1 MVFLFAVLAQASG
14 VFGGNPPQAQVRL
27 VSSST
32 DLVLV
37 DVEVTGLVL
46 LLTDCEDGDPV
57 THTVSGVVDALSGGP
72 VALPSGEWC
81 SVVVSAGSVEVDAT
95 WQGDPV
101 SHSGSVGWFEDHP
114 YLAWEVTPAS

>member
-1 MVFLFAVLAQASG
+1 MLWLIAGLAQASG

-37 DVEVTGLVL
+37 EAEVSSLVL
-46 LLTDCEDGDPV
+46 LIADCEEGEPF
-57 THTVSGVVDALSGGP
+57 THPVSGVVDALAGGP
-72 VALPSGEWC
+72 VTLPSGEWC
-81 SVVVSAGSVEVDAT
+81 SVVVSAGLAEVAAT

-101 SHSGSVGWFEDHP
+101 SHAGSVGWFEDHP
-114 YLAWEVTPAS
+114 HLSWHVTPVE